1 MVKKIVINNSINHL
15 KRIKNTKPK
24 NYSKPEIHLYIYIY
38 IEEEIDT
45 LFALNTNETNS
56 QIAKVLKTLQLLT
69 SGYKTILTLYN
80 IIGFDLQEIE
90 SILQINNQNCRTM
103 LTRAKESLKLK
114 MTEK

>member
-1 MVKKIVINNSINHL
+1 MVKKIVINKSINHL
-15 KRIKNTKPK
+15 KKNKKYQTEELFETRNSP
-24 NYSKPEIHLYIYIY
+24 IY